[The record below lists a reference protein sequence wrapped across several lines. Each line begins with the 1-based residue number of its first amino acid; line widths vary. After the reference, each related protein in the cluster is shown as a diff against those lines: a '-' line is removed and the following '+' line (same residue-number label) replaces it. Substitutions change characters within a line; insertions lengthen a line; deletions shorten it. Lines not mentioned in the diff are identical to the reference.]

1 MCVAKL
7 VKWHIGQGKVSM
19 VFADIMVVMS
29 LAGNEGR
36 ERAYSPGAIVLT
48 TSQGTQA

>member
-1 MCVAKL
+1 MCVAKW

-19 VFADIMVVMS
+19 VFADATVVMW

-36 ERAYSPGAIVLT
+36 ERAYSPGAIVVT
-48 TSQGTQA
+48 TPQGTQA